1 MEVLF
6 AQTVAIPEFTAVAV
20 RRLRQPGTPQRIVAQ
35 PGTFRFFLTGGEI
48 EFFLPESRDPVPL
61 TRRMIL
67 MLRPEEEALYSSS
80 SPRPVPYLR
89 LELTVKQPGRT
100 EPPPRLAEFRYA
112 HPVFGV
118 ADRLDEALANPG
130 PCSAALARLLAQ
142 EFWLYLHEQ
151 RAGTG
156 SADPRLDRMLRYLEE
171 RLLEHPTRQ
180 QLAREFNLSP
190 QQVNLLFRR
199 NLGISP
205 GEYVQRQLIRS
216 ARQLLRTGKLSV
228 KETSA
233 RLGFANPFYF
243 SRIFKKITGHA
254 PSEN

>member
-89 LELTVKQPGRT
+89 LELTVKQPDRT
-100 EPPPRLAEFRYA
+100 EPPPRLAGVPVRPSRFRRRGPA
-112 HPVFGV
+112 RRGPG
-118 ADRLDEALANPG
+118 NPG

-151 RAGTG
+151 HTGTG
-156 SADPRLDRMLRYLEE
+156 GADPRLDRMLRYLEE

>member
-48 EFFLPESRDPVPL
+48 EFFLPENRDPVPL

-89 LELTVKQPGRT
+89 LELTVKQPDRT
-100 EPPPRLAEFRYA
+100 EPPPRLAVFRYA

-151 RAGTG
+151 HTGTG
-156 SADPRLDRMLRYLEE
+156 GADPRLDRMLRYLEE

-205 GEYVQRQLIRS
+205 GE
-216 ARQLLRTGKLSV
+216 
-228 KETSA
+228 
-233 RLGFANPFYF
+233 
-243 SRIFKKITGHA
+243 
-254 PSEN
+254 

>member
-89 LELTVKQPGRT
+89 LELTVKQP
-100 EPPPRLAEFRYA
+100 
-112 HPVFGV
+112 
-118 ADRLDEALANPG
+118 D
-130 PCSAALARLLAQ
+130 
-142 EFWLYLHEQ
+142 
-151 RAGTG
+151 
-156 SADPRLDRMLRYLEE
+156 
-171 RLLEHPTRQ
+171 
-180 QLAREFNLSP
+180 
-190 QQVNLLFRR
+190 
-199 NLGISP
+199 
-205 GEYVQRQLIRS
+205 LIQAS
-216 ARQLLRTGKLSV
+216 QS
-228 KETSA
+228 
-233 RLGFANPFYF
+233 
-243 SRIFKKITGHA
+243 
-254 PSEN
+254 